1 MMDCTDFRCAF
12 EDGEVKVIGDEPTPN
27 MIRNLSEALL
37 QSEGGAR
44 QREGDAGFPTLED
57 TQERLAVDTPTADLN
72 RSSRDNSV
80 RNSIAITEMEGG
92 QPSAYCREQL
102 GLFPDGNIS
111 ITEMRDRV
119 VLNASR

>member
-1 MMDCTDFRCAF
+1 MVVFTGAIADHRGMDNGR
-12 EDGEVKVIGDEPTPN
+12 K
-27 MIRNLSEALL
+27 LSTV
-37 QSEGGAR
+37 AR
-44 QREGDAGFPTLED
+44 FPILKD
-57 TQERLAVDTPTADLN
+57 TQERLAVDTPTTDLD

-102 GLFPDGNIS
+102 GLFADGKIS
-111 ITEMRDRV
+111 VTEMRDRV

>member
-1 MMDCTDFRCAF
+1 
-12 EDGEVKVIGDEPTPN
+12 
-27 MIRNLSEALL
+27 
-37 QSEGGAR
+37 
-44 QREGDAGFPTLED
+44 
-57 TQERLAVDTPTADLN
+57 
-72 RSSRDNSV
+72 
-80 RNSIAITEMEGG
+80 MEGG